1 MFDDAA
7 IAVVAERVGAG
18 VAAVVGDAATPVA
31 GVDLLSDAEWEV
43 WARCALLGGGAL
55 RDTRLAPRSSGGG
68 GELVRQAA
76 LRDAPP
82 QAPALLRDR
91 GDASSR
97 GWLGGGALRDTRL
110 APRSSGSG
118 GELVRGEVLLGEL
131 LARAVARYPDNTA
144 VEDGRRQL
152 TYREFDDW
160 VSFTARA
167 LRERGLG
174 RGDVIAVEIPRSIE
188 SVVALWA
195 VTRIGATCVPVDVTY
210 PAARLERVVQV
221 IGARVIGPDAVPA
234 QPTGTVAP
242 EPLTPMRPD
251 ELAYIITTSGTT
263 GTPNVVGVPHRG
275 VHRVASLGDVVTTD
289 RVGMAISP
297 GFDATFHDMLL
308 PLATGAALVVVPAEV
323 SGGRDLTDFLRAQRV
338 SVFTATPSVMRT
350 LTPAALT
357 DLRAVYIGGEAL
369 TADLADTWSHTA
381 QVINIYGPTETTVTV
396 STSHHTT
403 GQHIR
408 LGRPRPGIGA
418 FLLDRM
424 LRPTPPGV
432 VGELYIAGTG
442 VARGYLGDAALT
454 AARFV
459 AGPGGQRLYRTGDLM
474 RLDPAADQ
482 LVYVGRADR
491 QIKIR
496 GQRVEPAEIDAV
508 LTTAGAERAATVLRD
523 GPVGPALVSYVVSP
537 DTSSD
542 RLWAACRR
550 TLPRHMVPARI
561 VVVDQ
566 LPLSG
571 AGKLDER
578 RLPEPQWSRS
588 RRAPGTPVDQAV
600 IAAFDEVLGVEAG
613 MDDDFFALGGNSL
626 ALLSLRDAL
635 AGNGIDVSAAQLFTH
650 PTPADIVELLDSGS
664 ADDRV
669 VRLSQ
674 STDGTPVW
682 CVHTAAGVVEQFR
695 PLAEAL
701 ASPVFGLQL
710 PELIDAT
717 RDMPDT
723 VAALAARHV
732 ATLREV
738 QEHGPY
744 RLVGWSLGGVIAH
757 EIARQLVEA
766 GEEVTQLVLLDPR
779 TPAELGRV
787 PDDELHATH
796 PLRAAAQQRDP
807 EAVRRFDERSAT
819 MAQAARDY
827 QLTPVAVGRTCYVA
841 ATDNPDPD
849 AWGRAVGPVEVVAAG
864 ATHAALGEPETLRRI
879 ARLLEEEL

>member
-1 MFDDAA
+1 
-7 IAVVAERVGAG
+7 
-18 VAAVVGDAATPVA
+18 
-31 GVDLLSDAEWEV
+31 
-43 WARCALLGGGAL
+43 
-55 RDTRLAPRSSGGG
+55 
-68 GELVRQAA
+68 
-76 LRDAPP
+76 
-82 QAPALLRDR
+82 
-91 GDASSR
+91 
-97 GWLGGGALRDTRL
+97 
-110 APRSSGSG
+110 
-118 GELVRGEVLLGEL
+118 LGEL
-131 LARAVARYPDNTA
+131 LTRAAARYPDNIA
-144 VEDGRRQL
+144 VDDGRRRL

-160 VSFTARA
+160 VSVTARA

-174 RGDVIAVEIPRSIE
+174 RGDVIAVEISRSIE

-195 VTRIGATCVPVDVTY
+195 VTRIGATSVPVDVTY
-210 PAARLERVVQV
+210 PAARLDRVVEV
-221 IGARVIGPDAVPA
+221 TGARVIGPDAVPA
-234 QPTGTVAP
+234 QPTEPVAP

-308 PLATGAALVVVPAEV
+308 PLAAGAALVVVPADV

-403 GQHIR
+403 GERIR
-408 LGRPRPGIGA
+408 IGRPRPGIGA
-418 FLLDRM
+418 VLLDRM

-432 VGELYIAGTG
+432 VGELYIAGSG
-442 VARGYLGDAALT
+442 VARGYLGGAALT

-459 AGPGGQRLYRTGDLM
+459 AGPDGQRLYRTGDLM
-474 RLDPAADQ
+474 RLDVAADQ

-508 LTTAGAERAATVLRD
+508 LTGAGADRAATVLRD

-537 DTSSD
+537 GTSSEA
-542 RLWAACRR
+542 LWAACRR

-561 VVVDQ
+561 VRVDQ

-588 RRAPGTPVDQAV
+588 RRAPGTPVEQAV

-635 AGNGIDVSAAQLFTH
+635 VRNGIDVSAAQLFTH
-650 PTPADIVELLDSGS
+650 PTPADIVDLLDAGTG
-664 ADDRV
+664 DDRM
-669 VRLSQ
+669 VRLSH

-695 PLAEAL
+695 PLAAAL
-701 ASPVFGLQL
+701 GSPVFGLQL
-710 PELIDAT
+710 PELIDAS

-723 VAALAARHV
+723 VPALAARHV

-757 EIARQLVEA
+757 EIARQLVDA

-779 TPAELGRV
+779 TPAELSAV
-787 PDDELHATH
+787 PDDELHAAH
-796 PLRAAAQQRDP
+796 PLRAVAQQHDP
-807 EAVRRFDERSAT
+807 EVVARFDARSAT

-827 QLTPVAVGRTCYVA
+827 ELTPVAVGRTCYVA
-841 ATDNPDPD
+841 AADNPDPD
-849 AWGRAVGPVEVVAAG
+849 AWARAVGPVEVVPADT
-864 ATHAALGEPETLRRI
+864 THAGLGEPDTLRRI
-879 ARLLEEEL
+879 ARLLEEEP